1 MKLFLVLVLLC
12 VPITGVDDVR
22 SRYIASLLKSGWTV
36 QQLQENGIIEK
47 PNITM
52 VTTTD
57 SSIGTVTILPTTENS
72 TAVGSTLSATTT
84 EIPITS
90 TTLLSSS
97 TTAPVLKKI
106 ISVPTSVN
114 TSMISNVT
122 VNSTVVAGNVTLNGR
137 KRQLNK
143 IVVPPLKSIVT
154 QSPKILTT
162 AVSTT
167 AISHVGKIEKV
178 FNKSGNFGNSGKSDN
193 KTEVVLSPIVN
204 SSDVVIN
211 SIATVN
217 NVTHV
222 SDNVTVDLLG
232 MGYIQSGLSRLLR
245 NILIDWEEQ
254 VTEKSNGSI
263 VLLPDTST
271 WEPVDPVKAAEED
284 EGVPVHRGSPDSVT
298 LVDLPLR
305 GPLSL
310 LLLALVALIAGKS
323 NTFTELQA
331 SLMSI
336 LSRVRLCVFYLLTC
350 YIALFCTPPHA

>member
-57 SSIGTVTILPTTENS
+57 SSIGTVTMLPTTENS
-72 TAVGSTLSATTT
+72 TAVGSTLPATTT

-114 TSMISNVT
+114 TSLISNVT
-122 VNSTVVAGNVTLNGR
+122 VNNTVLAGNVTLNGR

-143 IVVPPLKSIVT
+143 IVVPPLKSTVT
-154 QSPKILTT
+154 QIPKILIT

-167 AISHVGKIEKV
+167 AISQIGKIEKV
-178 FNKSGNFGNSGKSDN
+178 SHKAGISNNM
-193 KTEVVLSPIVN
+193 TEVVLSPIVN
-204 SSDVVIN
+204 VSTVDVNFNATVIN
-211 SIATVN
+211 
-217 NVTHV
+217 VTRV
-222 SDNVTVDLLG
+222 SDNVTFDLLG
-232 MGYIQSGLSRLLR
+232 MGYIQSGLSRLFR

-254 VTEKSNGSI
+254 VIEKANGSI

-271 WEPVDPVKAAEED
+271 WEPVDPAKAAEE
-284 EGVPVHRGSPDSVT
+284 GKGIPVHRGSPDSVT

-310 LLLALVALIAGKS
+310 LLLALVAFIAGKS
-323 NTFTELQA
+323 NTFTGLQA

-336 LSRVRLCVFYLLTC
+336 TILSRVRLFVFYLLTC

>member
-1 MKLFLVLVLLC
+1 
-12 VPITGVDDVR
+12 
-22 SRYIASLLKSGWTV
+22 
-36 QQLQENGIIEK
+36 
-47 PNITM
+47 
-52 VTTTD
+52 
-57 SSIGTVTILPTTENS
+57 
-72 TAVGSTLSATTT
+72 
-84 EIPITS
+84 
-90 TTLLSSS
+90 
-97 TTAPVLKKI
+97 
-106 ISVPTSVN
+106 
-114 TSMISNVT
+114 
-122 VNSTVVAGNVTLNGR
+122 
-137 KRQLNK
+137 
-143 IVVPPLKSIVT
+143 
-154 QSPKILTT
+154 
-162 AVSTT
+162 
-167 AISHVGKIEKV
+167 
-178 FNKSGNFGNSGKSDN
+178 
-193 KTEVVLSPIVN
+193 VVLSPIVN
-204 SSDVVIN
+204 ISDVVIN

-254 VTEKSNGSI
+254 VTEKANGSI